1 MAEGILSALARRVYD
16 VRDTAE
22 DYGRSAERRLRGGG
36 NETRGE
42 LRRLWSQLE
51 DLVERNFGASPTEAA
66 RTAGDYARD
75 SVRTASDYARDYA
88 RDGREAAYDLADQ
101 LRSATRARPFVA
113 IGIAVVATVVITS
126 LLSGS
131 RRR

>member
-1 MAEGILSALARRVYD
+1 MAEGILSSLARRVYD

-36 NETRGE
+36 SEARSE

-51 DLVERNFGASPTEAA
+51 DVVERNFGASPTEAA
-66 RTAGDYARD
+66 RTA
-75 SVRTASDYARDYA
+75 TDYARDYA
-88 RDGREAAYDLADQ
+88 RDGREAAYVLADQ
-101 LRSATRARPFVA
+101 LRSATRARPFLA

>member
-1 MAEGILSALARRVYD
+1 MAEGILSSLARRVYD

-22 DYGRSAERRLRGGG
+22 DYSRSAEHRLRGGG
-36 NETRGE
+36 SEARGE

-51 DLVERNFGASPTEAA
+51 DVVERNFGSSPTEAA
-66 RTAGDYARD
+66 RTA
-75 SVRTASDYARDYA
+75 TDYARDYA

-101 LRSATRARPFVA
+101 LRSATRARPFLA

>member
-1 MAEGILSALARRVYD
+1 MAEGILSSLARRVYD

-36 NETRGE
+36 SEARGE

-51 DLVERNFGASPTEAA
+51 DVVERNFGASPTEAA
-66 RTAGDYARD
+66 RTA
-75 SVRTASDYARDYA
+75 TDYA

-101 LRSATRARPFVA
+101 LRSATRARPFLA